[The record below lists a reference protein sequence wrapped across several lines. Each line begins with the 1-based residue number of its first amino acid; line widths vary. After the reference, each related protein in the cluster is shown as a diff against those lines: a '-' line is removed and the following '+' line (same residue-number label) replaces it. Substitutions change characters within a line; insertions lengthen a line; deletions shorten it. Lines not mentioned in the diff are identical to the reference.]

1 MKIKENKN
9 KIQTKQEKQRK
20 TKIQRTKKSRGK
32 NEHGNTK
39 IKEEMLYLI
48 FHFL

>member
-9 KIQTKQEKQRK
+9 TKQEKQRK